1 MTERILLE
9 NGRIVDGTGAPWRHG
24 SVLIENDTIAALGA
38 EAHGNGADV
47 VVDVDGDVVAPGFI
61 DIHTHSDF
69 TLPAN
74 REAHS
79 KVRQGVTFE
88 VVGNCGSSAAPREGP
103 AVEGIESWFERNGL
117 ADEVDVTSWTTMG
130 EYLDHLRAGGV
141 SLNVASLVGHGTVRA
156 AAMGHADR
164 EPDAE
169 ELERMRD
176 YVDAAMTDGAV
187 GLSTGLFYPPGS
199 YADVEEIVALAEV
212 AADHGGIYAT
222 HMRSESDELLA
233 SVEEA
238 LEIGRCADVPV
249 QISHHKAIGPD
260 NWGKVR
266 YTLRR
271 MELARERDGIDVQ
284 CDQYPYVAS
293 STSLGA
299 LLPTWAHDGGD
310 QSLLERLRDEDTRM
324 QLLEELKAGRSA
336 SWDGVLITRV
346 SNPDLKGC
354 EGRTLEELADREGED
369 RSPPEIL
376 LDVVLADEN
385 DTMHVNF
392 GMDEADVR
400 TVMRHRFTM
409 IGSDG
414 SSLCTCGPLGEGT
427 PHPRNYGAFPRVLGT
442 YVRDQETLDLET
454 AVYKMTGLPASRLEL
469 SDRGRLIEDSIAD
482 VTVFDPDTVAQGGD
496 FLNPHVY
503 AKGTEHVLVNGE
515 FVIRNGDH
523 TGRRPGDVIG
533 GTE

>member
-24 SVLIENDTIAALGA
+24 SVLIEGGTIATV
-38 EAHGNGADV
+38 GADADANAA
-47 VVDVDGDVVAPGFI
+47 DVAMDLDGSVVAPGFI

-88 VVGNCGSSAAPREGP
+88 VVGNCGSSAAPREGA
-103 AVEGIESWFERNGL
+103 AVEGIDSWFGRNGV
-117 ADEVDVTSWTTMG
+117 ADEVDTEAWTTMG
-130 EYLDHLRAGGV
+130 EFLDHLGGGGI

-164 EPDAE
+164 KPTTE
-169 ELERMRD
+169 ELTRMREH
-176 YVDAAMTDGAV
+176 VAAAMKDGAV
-187 GLSTGLFYPPGS
+187 GLSTGLFYPPGA
-199 YADVEEIVALAEV
+199 YADIEEVVALAEV
-212 AADHGGIYAT
+212 AAEHGGIYAT
-222 HMRSESDELLA
+222 HMRSESDDLIA
-233 SVEEA
+233 SVEET
-238 LEIGRCADVPV
+238 LEIGRRADVPV

-271 MELARERDGIDVQ
+271 MDLAREHDGIDVQ

-310 QSLLERLRDEDTRM
+310 EALLDRLRDGETYAR
-324 QLLEELKAGRSA
+324 LLEELKAGRSA
-336 SWDGVLITRV
+336 SWDGVLITRI
-346 SNPDLKGC
+346 SNPDLREY
-354 EGRTLEELADREGED
+354 EGRTLEELATREDED

-376 LDVVLADEN
+376 LDIVLKDQN

-392 GMDEADVR
+392 GMDEDDVR
-400 TVMRHRFTM
+400 TVMQHPLTM
-409 IGSDG
+409 VGSDG

-442 YVRDQETLDLET
+442 YVREQETLDLET
-454 AVYKMTGLPASRLEL
+454 AVYKMTGLPASRLGL
-469 SDRGRLIEDSIAD
+469 SDRGRLVAGSAAD

-496 FLNPHVY
+496 FLYPHVY
-503 AKGTEHVLVNGE
+503 AEGIDHVLVNGE
-515 FVIRNGDH
+515 FVVRDGDH
-523 TGRRPGDVIG
+523 TGRRPGKVIG
-533 GTE
+533 RDD

>member
-24 SVLIENDTIAALGA
+24 SVLVEDGRIAAVGTDIG
-38 EAHGNGADV
+38 EGADV
-47 VVDVDGDVVAPGFI
+47 TVDVDGDVVSPGFI

-88 VVGNCGSSAAPREGP
+88 VVGNCGSSAAPREGD
-103 AVEGIESWFERNGL
+103 AVEQIDSWFERNGV
-117 ADEVDVTSWTTMG
+117 ADEVAGDPWTTMG
-130 EYLDHLRAGGV
+130 EYLDYLAADGV

-156 AAMGHADR
+156 AAMGYADR
-164 EPDAE
+164 APDDE
-169 ELERMRD
+169 ELERMRE
-176 YVDAAMTDGAV
+176 YVASAMEAGAV
-187 GLSTGLFYPPGS
+187 GLSSGLFYPPGA
-199 YADVEEIVALAEV
+199 YADVDEVAALAEV
-212 AADHGGIYAT
+212 AADYGGFYAT
-222 HMRSESDELLA
+222 HMRSESDALIE
-233 SVEEA
+233 SVEET
-238 LEIGRCADVPV
+238 LEIGRRADVPV

-271 MELARERDGIDVQ
+271 MEIARERDGIDVQ

-310 QSLLERLRDEDTRM
+310 EALLNRLRDDETRSE
-324 QLLEELKAGRSA
+324 LLEELKAGRSA

-346 SNPDLKGC
+346 ANPDLKDC
-354 EGRTLEELADREGED
+354 EGKTLQELAVRDGED

-376 LDVVLADEN
+376 LDIVLQDEN

-392 GMDEADVR
+392 GMDEDDVR
-400 TVMRHRFTM
+400 TVMTHRLTM
-409 IGSDG
+409 VGSDG

-442 YVRDQETLDLET
+442 YVREQETLDLET
-454 AVYKMTGLPASRLEL
+454 AVYKMTGLPASRMGL
-469 SDRGRLIEDSIAD
+469 SDRGRLVEGAAAD
-482 VTVFDPDTVAQGGD
+482 LTVFDPETVAQGGD
-496 FLNPHVY
+496 FLDPHVY
-503 AKGTEHVLVNGE
+503 AEGIDHVLVNGE
-515 FVIRNGDH
+515 FVVRDGDH

-533 GTE
+533 GTA